1 MAMAQVINTNIMSLN
16 SQRALGTTNSALQT
30 SLQRLSSGLRINSAK
45 DDAAGLAVASG
56 LTSQIRGFNQA
67 VRNAN
72 DAISLAQTA
81 EGALDEVTNMVQ
93 RVRELAI
100 QASNGNYTSTER
112 SALNKETSELVQEI
126 SRLTD
131 RITFNG
137 VKVIGSTAA
146 TKFWVGQG
154 TASAANAVTISFK
167 DIANTA
173 SGIGSFLTNAN
184 VGTVADANSTITV
197 ADTALTR
204 INKIRADLGAKQNRF
219 ESAVR
224 NMQNVVEN
232 LSASRS
238 RIQDADFAMET
249 ANLTRAQIL
258 QQAGIAMLAQ
268 ANSVPQAALSLLR

>member
-1 MAMAQVINTNIMSLN
+1 MAQVINTNIMSLN